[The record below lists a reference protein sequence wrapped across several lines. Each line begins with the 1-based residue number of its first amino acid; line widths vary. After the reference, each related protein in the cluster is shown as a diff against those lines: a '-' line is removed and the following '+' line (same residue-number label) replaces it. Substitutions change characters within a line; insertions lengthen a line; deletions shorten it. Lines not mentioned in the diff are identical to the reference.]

1 MPQSL
6 CINAAVME
14 LWYGTEMAAL
24 AAVPGRQETL
34 CMVMHTPSDPHTLT
48 DPEPPSCSSHA
59 CPNAASD
66 LTRAILDLL
75 EESYSIS
82 FWSVVQGGRGYN
94 KEKAMRTSTG
104 IRSC

>member
-34 CMVMHTPSDPHTLT
+34 CMVMHTPSPILTLHHT
-48 DPEPPSCSSHA
+48 CSSHA